1 MLLFNIYFFVIIIMV
16 IYVKKIVDKLLLY
29 QDLKYKEFHSGLIP
43 NVEKDRFIG
52 VRTPKLRE
60 IAKHMIKD
68 GSYKDFIKELP
79 HYYYEENTLH
89 SCILSLIEDLDKLLI
104 ELDIFLPYI
113 DNWATCDL
121 LRPKAFK
128 KDFDCILD
136 KVKEWINTKDVY
148 SIRFGIV
155 TLLSFYLD
163 DGFNDEINEI
173 VLNIESNEYY
183 VNMAIAWYFS
193 YALIK
198 QYDSTIDIFKDR
210 KLDTWVHNKSIQKA
224 IESYRVDKKRKDYLR
239 SLKIK

>member
-1 MLLFNIYFFVIIIMV
+1 MV
-16 IYVKKIVDKLLLY
+16 VDKIVRILFQN
-29 QDLKYKEFHSGLIP
+29 QDLKYKDFHSSLVP
-43 NVEKDRFIG
+43 NVDKDRFIG
-52 VRTPKLRE
+52 VRTPVLRKL
-60 IAKHMIKD
+60 AKEMVKD

-89 SCILSLIEDLDKLLI
+89 SCILSLLKDLDELI
-104 ELDIFLPYI
+104 NELDNFLPYI

-121 LRPKAFK
+121 LRPKAFE
-128 KDFDCILD
+128 KDQKRILD

-163 DGFNDEINEI
+163 EFFCKEINEI
-173 VLNIESNEYY
+173 VLKIKSDDYY

-198 QYDSTIDIFKDR
+198 QYDLTIDIFKMY
-210 KLDTWVHNKSIQKA
+210 KLDKWVHNKSIQKA
-224 IESYRVDKKRKDYLR
+224 TESFRISDDKKIYLR
-239 SLKIK
+239 SLKVK

>member
-1 MLLFNIYFFVIIIMV
+1 MEKVIEKL
-16 IYVKKIVDKLLLY
+16 KKN
-29 QDLKYKEFHSGLIP
+29 QDLKYRDFHSSLVP
-43 NVEKDRFIG
+43 NVDKGRFIG
-52 VRTPKLRE
+52 VRTPVLRKL
-60 IAKHMIKD
+60 AKEMIND
-68 GSYKDFIKELP
+68 GSYKEFIKELP

-89 SCILSLIEDLDKLLI
+89 SCILSLYKDIDELI
-104 ELDIFLPYI
+104 KELDIFLPYI

-121 LRPKAFK
+121 LRPKAFE
-128 KDFDCILD
+128 KDLNRILD

-163 DGFNDEINEI
+163 EGFDKNINEL
-173 VLNIESNEYY
+173 VLNIRSSDYY

-198 QYDSTIDIFKDR
+198 QYDKTIDIFKLY
-210 KLDTWVHNKSIQKA
+210 KLDKWVHNKSIQKA
-224 IESYRVDKKRKDYLR
+224 IESFRISDEKKNYLR

>member
-1 MLLFNIYFFVIIIMV
+1 MSVD
-16 IYVKKIVDKLLLY
+16 KIVKILFKN
-29 QDLKYKEFHSGLIP
+29 QDLKYRDFHSSLVP
-43 NVEKDRFIG
+43 NVEKERFIG
-52 VRTPKLRE
+52 VRTPVLRKL
-60 IAKHMIKD
+60 AKEMVKD

-89 SCILSLIEDLDKLLI
+89 SCILSLLKDLDELI
-104 ELDIFLPYI
+104 NELDNFLPYI

-121 LRPKAFK
+121 LRPKAFE
-128 KDFDCILD
+128 KDQKRILD

-163 DGFNDEINEI
+163 EFFCKEINEI
-173 VLNIESNEYY
+173 VLKIKSDDYY

-198 QYDSTIDIFKDR
+198 QYDMTIDIFKMY
-210 KLDTWVHNKSIQKA
+210 KLDKWVHNKSIQKA
-224 IESYRVDKKRKDYLR
+224 IESFRINDDKKSYLR
-239 SLKIK
+239 SLKVK

>member
-1 MLLFNIYFFVIIIMV
+1 MDKILRVLFQN
-16 IYVKKIVDKLLLY
+16 
-29 QDLKYKEFHSGLIP
+29 QDLKYKDFHSSLVP
-43 NVEKDRFIG
+43 NVDKDRFIG
-52 VRTPKLRE
+52 VRTPVLRKL
-60 IAKHMIKD
+60 AKEMVKD

-89 SCILSLIEDLDKLLI
+89 SCILSLLKDLDELI
-104 ELDIFLPYI
+104 NELDNFLPYI

-121 LRPKAFK
+121 LRPKAFE
-128 KDFDCILD
+128 KDQKRILD

-163 DGFNDEINEI
+163 EFFCKEINEI
-173 VLNIESNEYY
+173 VLKIKSDDYY

-198 QYDSTIDIFKDR
+198 QYDLTIDIFKMY
-210 KLDTWVHNKSIQKA
+210 KLDKWVHNKSIQKA
-224 IESYRVDKKRKDYLR
+224 IESFRISDDKKIYLR
-239 SLKIK
+239 SLKVK